1 MEEFDGKYLEI
12 LSGSLIRFIEFGI
25 RSLSMDDLARSMKIS
40 KKTLYQYV
48 QNKEDLIRKV
58 LSLQA
63 QRNDIGFRKL
73 MSPDLNAIEALLMAS
88 KLVSEQIKSFN
99 PAMVFDLK
107 KYYPELL
114 EELIQNKK
122 DAVYEYIT
130 SNLKAGIRQE
140 IYRTDVN
147 IEVTAAIYLEQLEI
161 MHRSDFLQSKEFSFS
176 YVFDTMFDN
185 LIRGIVNENGL
196 NYYEERIKNYQI

>member
-1 MEEFDGKYLEI
+1 MEEFDGKYKEI
-12 LSGSLIRFIEFGI
+12 LSGSLDRFIEFGI

-63 QRNDIGFRKL
+63 QRNDIEFRKL
-73 MSPDLNAIEALLMAS
+73 MLPELNAIEALLMAS

-114 EELIQNKK
+114 EELIQKKK

-185 LIRGIVNENGL
+185 HIRGIVNENGL
-196 NYYEERIKNYQI
+196 NYYEERIKNYEI

>member
-12 LSGSLIRFIEFGI
+12 LSGSLDRFIEFGI

-63 QRNDIGFRKL
+63 QRNDIEFRKL

-140 IYRTDVN
+140 IYRSDVN
-147 IEVTAAIYLEQLEI
+147 IDVTAAIYLEQLEI

>member
-12 LSGSLIRFIEFGI
+12 LSGSLDRFIEFGI

-63 QRNDIGFRKL
+63 QRNDIEFRKL
-73 MSPDLNAIEALLMAS
+73 MLPDLNAIEALLMAS

-114 EELIQNKK
+114 EELIQKKK

-185 LIRGIVNENGL
+185 HIRGIVNENGL
-196 NYYEERIKNYQI
+196 NYYEERIKNYEI

>member
-12 LSGSLIRFIEFGI
+12 LSGSLDRFIEFGI

-63 QRNDIGFRKL
+63 QKNDIEFRKL

-161 MHRSDFLQSKEFSFS
+161 MHRSDFLQTKEFSFS